1 MMLIGEVL
9 AVSVSVDTVSFN
21 PGKIQYANG
30 KKVEDEF
37 IAKEF
42 SELFELD
49 YEQTLTKVQ
58 SNSSIVVIAR
68 KVETSVIDKL
78 KLWME
83 ENKITSGINIDED
96 YKRYYPNGS
105 LASTLIGFC
114 GTDNTGLTG
123 LEDKWNDK
131 LVGTAGVLT
140 VTSDVNGDAIS
151 DEHEEY
157 IAPENGSN
165 LYLTID
171 SAIQSI
177 TERCLKNAVNQN
189 SADYGGVILMNP
201 QNGDILA
208 MANYPDYDLNDPQ
221 NPANTSLSDSW
232 DSLSSEEKSNELYKL
247 WTNKNVSS
255 LYEPGS
261 TFKTIISS
269 IALEEGIVQ
278 TDTQNDFFCNGTEV
292 VVENEKPINCWA
304 PNPHGSQTL
313 REALEHSCNPSF
325 IQLGKRIGS
334 KTLYKYFKAYGLFD
348 KCGTDI
354 AATPAS
360 IFTPLDSLGPIE
372 LATASFGQRF
382 SITPLQLITAVST
395 ISNGGTLIQPRII
408 KQIENTDT
416 GNITAT
422 DVKAVRKVISKE
434 TANQVKDMM
443 LSVVESGTGGNA
455 KVTGYE
461 VGGKSGTS
469 EPAWNKD
476 SDGYVASFVAISP
489 IENTQVV
496 CLVILYN
503 PHGDSHQGG
512 TICAPVA
519 GEILSE
525 VLPYINVNGTN
536 VITNT
541 DNADTVQNANKTVIN
556 ANGMTVAS
564 AREKLQA
571 SGFNVICAT
580 DDENANTVVDQMPK
594 PGAYLE
600 AGATIYLYTSSNQER
615 TSVEV
620 PDVKSKSISEA
631 VQELKK
637 ANLNVTVDGNKG
649 IVASQSIT
657 AGTQALEG
665 TVVRIVVK
673 ENTSGGQ

>member
-1 MMLIGEVL
+1 MLIGEVL

-208 MANYPDYDLNDPQ
+208 MANYPDYDLNSPYTITNQ
-221 NPANTSLSDSW
+221 ELLSRW
-232 DSLSSEEKSNELYKL
+232 DSMEQSEKSSNLQAM
-247 WTNKNVSS
+247 WRNKAIADT
-255 LYEPGS
+255 YEPGS
-261 TFKTIISS
+261 TFKTITSS
-269 IALEEGIVQ
+269 
-278 TDTQNDFFCNGTEV
+278 
-292 VVENEKPINCWA
+292 
-304 PNPHGSQTL
+304 
-313 REALEHSCNPSF
+313 
-325 IQLGKRIGS
+325 
-334 KTLYKYFKAYGLFD
+334 
-348 KCGTDI
+348 
-354 AATPAS
+354 AA
-360 IFTPLDSLGPIE
+360 F
-372 LATASFGQRF
+372 
-382 SITPLQLITAVST
+382 T
-395 ISNGGTLIQPRII
+395 ISPNVCPSCTFAGC
-408 KQIENTDT
+408 
-416 GNITAT
+416 NIF
-422 DVKAVRKVISKE
+422 SS
-434 TANQVKDMM
+434 
-443 LSVVESGTGGNA
+443 LSFST
-455 KVTGYE
+455 
-461 VGGKSGTS
+461 
-469 EPAWNKD
+469 
-476 SDGYVASFVAISP
+476 
-489 IENTQVV
+489 
-496 CLVILYN
+496 
-503 PHGDSHQGG
+503 
-512 TICAPVA
+512 
-519 GEILSE
+519 
-525 VLPYINVNGTN
+525 
-536 VITNT
+536 
-541 DNADTVQNANKTVIN
+541 
-556 ANGMTVAS
+556 
-564 AREKLQA
+564 
-571 SGFNVICAT
+571 
-580 DDENANTVVDQMPK
+580 
-594 PGAYLE
+594 
-600 AGATIYLYTSSNQER
+600 
-615 TSVEV
+615 
-620 PDVKSKSISEA
+620 
-631 VQELKK
+631 
-637 ANLNVTVDGNKG
+637 
-649 IVASQSIT
+649 
-657 AGTQALEG
+657 
-665 TVVRIVVK
+665 
-673 ENTSGGQ
+673 